1 MTQKKWMMTAVAA
14 LAAGMVFAQD
24 SAPADANEGGGKAC
38 NLPTGTISA
47 GLTLNSGNSDS
58 KTADLGLESKYNTGA
73 NEWRLAA
80 STAYGEEKSEK
91 SVDNSKAKLNYHR
104 LLNSRA
110 FLFGEGSY
118 ARDDIAD
125 VSYRYVVSAG
135 PGVYLIK
142 GEKFSLSGELGP
154 GYLWEEVGGVADDML
169 TLRVAERLEW
179 KIADEAKL
187 WQSCEYLPTMD
198 DFGDYL
204 VNSEIGA
211 EAPLAGRLSLRLLAK
226 HTHDSTPAEGREKN
240 DLSIVA
246 GVGFGF

>member
-1 MTQKKWMMTAVAA
+1 MTRKTWTMTAVAA
-14 LAAGMVFAQD
+14 LAAGVVLAQD
-24 SAPADANEGGGKAC
+24 SAPATAEQDAGKAR
-38 NLPTGTISA
+38 NVPTGTISA
-47 GLTLNSGNSDS
+47 GLTLNSGNSDA
-58 KTADLGLESKYNTGA
+58 KTADVGLESEYNPGS

-104 LLNSRA
+104 LLTPRV

-135 PGVYLIK
+135 PGYYFLK
-142 GEKFSLSGELGP
+142 TDTLSLSGELGP
-154 GYLWEEVGGVADDML
+154 GYLWEEVGGVTDDML

-179 KIADEAKL
+179 KIAADAKL
-187 WQSCEYLPTMD
+187 WQSCEYLPAAD

-226 HTHDSTPAEGREKN
+226 HTHDSTPADGREKN

>member
-1 MTQKKWMMTAVAA
+1 MTRHLWMSMCAA
-14 LAAGMVFAQD
+14 LLAAGVVRAEEAA
-24 SAPADANEGGGKAC
+24 SGEAGNAPRI
-38 NLPTGTISA
+38 PTGTISA
-47 GLTLNSGNSDS
+47 GLTLNSGNSDA
-58 KTADLGLESKYNTGA
+58 KTADVGLESEYNTGA
-73 NEWRLAA
+73 HEWRLAA
-80 STAYGEEKSEK
+80 STAYGEKNSEK

-104 LLNSRA
+104 LLNSHA
-110 FLFGEGSY
+110 FWFGEGSY
-118 ARDDIAD
+118 SRDSIAD
-125 VSYRYVVSAG
+125 VSYRYVLSTG
-135 PGVYLIK
+135 PGYYFIK
-142 GEKFSLSGELGP
+142 GESLSLSGEFGP

-179 KIADEAKL
+179 QFSEEAKL

-204 VNSEIGA
+204 VNTEIGA

-240 DLSIVA
+240 DLSIIA